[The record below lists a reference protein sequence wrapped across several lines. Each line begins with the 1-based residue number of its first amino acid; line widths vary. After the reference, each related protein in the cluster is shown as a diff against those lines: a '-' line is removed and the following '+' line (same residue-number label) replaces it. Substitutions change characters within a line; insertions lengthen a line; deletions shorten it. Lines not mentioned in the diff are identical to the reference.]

1 MSLYALND
9 VLLPIDELETV
20 FDMFSIYR
28 ILGFCLIGLI
38 NAVIMIFLSYRF
50 FQAIQQCGYKGGP
63 YLKWLKK
70 RDNVYLTRLLMTSML
85 SILGFLLVNM
95 AFSFID
101 HFIIKYLGFICYFV
115 FFGIYFKGERKRKS
129 KTPLVLTKRMLR
141 LIITF
146 ALLTIIL
153 SVLLIFTVNSI
164 AIPFK
169 DNMLAE
175 FRYAVLC
182 LSPIAVPYLVLLAY
196 EINEPIEKTIN
207 KKYYVRCKQ
216 TLEDRSDL
224 IKIAITGSYAK
235 TSVKYVLSGIL
246 SSKYKVL
253 STPESYNTPM
263 GIAKTVNRLE
273 DGHQI
278 FVCEMGA
285 RKVGDIK
292 ELSNMVKHDIA
303 VITGITYQHLESFN
317 TIENVIKTK
326 SEIIGDGFS
335 GDVFISSDNKYA
347 LEIYNNAK
355 TSKYLAGL
363 NKNKNSYAYG
373 EDVKIS
379 EDGTEFTLVYGEEKV
394 AVKTMLL
401 GQTAVQNIILASAVA
416 IKLGFT
422 LPEIASAVSRLEQIP
437 HRLQL
442 IKGQNGTLII
452 DDGYN
457 SNPEGVRQAITLLK
471 NFGGKKYV
479 VTPGMVELGHA
490 ESGLNYKLGE
500 LLATVCDGV
509 ILVGRSGSLQIREGL
524 LSKDYPLSQVHMVK
538 SLDEAKKILE
548 SLLKEGDVVLFE
560 NDLPDFFS

>member
-20 FDMFSIYR
+20 LDMFSPYR
-28 ILGFCLIGLI
+28 VLGFCLIGLI
-38 NAVIMIFLSYRF
+38 NAVLMIVISYRF

-70 RDNVYLTRLLMTSML
+70 RDNAYLTRLLMTAML

-95 AFSFID
+95 ALSFID
-101 HFIIKYLGFICYFV
+101 HFVIKYLGFICYFI
-115 FFGIYFKGERKRKS
+115 FIAIYFKGERARKS
-129 KTPLVLTKRMLR
+129 KTPLVLTKRMIR

-146 ALLTIIL
+146 TLLTIIL
-153 SVLLIFTVNSI
+153 SVLLIFIVNSI

-169 DNMLAE
+169 GNMLAE

-196 EINEPIEKTIN
+196 EINEPIEKSIN
-207 KKYYVRCKQ
+207 KKYYDRCTQ
-216 TLEDRSDL
+216 TLASRSDL
-224 IKIAITGSYAK
+224 IKIAITGSYGK
-235 TSVKYVLSGIL
+235 TSVKQILSTIL

-273 DGHQI
+273 DSHQY

-292 ELSNMVKHDIA
+292 ELCNMVKPDIA
-303 VITGITYQHLESFN
+303 VITGITHQHLESFG

-326 SEIIGDGFS
+326 SEIIGDNFS
-335 GDVFISSDNKYA
+335 GDAFISSDNKHT
-347 LEIYNNAK
+347 LSIYEN
-355 TSKYLAGL
+355 TTVRKYLAGIT
-363 NKNKNSYAYG
+363 KTENSYLYG
-373 EDVKIS
+373 ENVKITK
-379 EDGTEFTLVYGEEKV
+379 DGTEFTLVFGDEKV
-394 AVKTMLL
+394 QIKTVLL
-401 GQTAVQNIILASAVA
+401 GETAVQNVILASSVAV
-416 IKLGFT
+416 KLGFT
-422 LPEIASAVSRLEQIP
+422 LAEIASAVARLEQIP

-442 IKGQNGTLII
+442 IKGANGALVI

-457 SNPEGVRQAITLLK
+457 SNPEGAKQAVSLLK
-471 NFGGKKYV
+471 NFSGKKYV

-509 ILVGRSGSLQIREGL
+509 ILVGRSGSLHIREGL
-524 LSKDYPLSQVHMVK
+524 LSKDYSLSNVYMVK
-538 SLDEAKKILE
+538 NLDEAKKVLE
-548 SLLKEGDVVLFE
+548 PLLKEGDVVLFE
-560 NDLPDFFS
+560 NDLPDIFG